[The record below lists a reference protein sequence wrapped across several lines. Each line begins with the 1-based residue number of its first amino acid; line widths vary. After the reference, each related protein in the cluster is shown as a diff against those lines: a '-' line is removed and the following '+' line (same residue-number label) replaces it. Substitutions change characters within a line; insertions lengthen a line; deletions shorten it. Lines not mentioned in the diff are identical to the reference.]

1 MSEVQVDFPATLDL
15 SSADTRGNFMEN
27 GWKDAI
33 VTAVEPVFT
42 SNPDGKMPVGTPGI
56 NVTFTIDGGKYN
68 DRKVWNRYWF
78 PPSDYDAEAREKTIN
93 IVARFL
99 KALGHTDEDIKKP
112 DFKLDPENM
121 VGSEVQVSTKYDE
134 DYDNNKVSNVRAR
147 QEGSATTSGPGV
159 L

>member
-1 MSEVQVDFPATLDL
+1 
-15 SSADTRGNFMEN
+15 MEN

-42 SNPDGKMPVGTPGI
+42 SNPDGKMPMGTPGI
-56 NVTFTIDGGKYN
+56 NVTFTVDGGKYN

-78 PPSDYDAEAREKTIN
+78 PPADYDAEAREKTIN
-93 IVARFL
+93 IFSRFL
-99 KALGHTDEDIKKP
+99 KALGITDEQIKTP
-112 DFKLDPENM
+112 DFNLTKTIEDM
-121 VGSEVQVSTKYDE
+121 IGAEVQVSTKYDE
-134 DYDNNKVSNVRAR
+134 DYDNNKVNNVRAR

>member
-1 MSEVQVDFPATLDL
+1 MSEAQVEFPATLDL

-33 VTAVEPVFT
+33 VSAVEPVFT

-78 PPSDYDAEAREKTIN
+78 PPVDYDAEAREKTLN
-93 IVARFL
+93 ILARFL
-99 KALGHTDEDIKKP
+99 KALGFTDEDIKKP
-112 DFKLDPENM
+112 DFKLDVENM

-147 QEGSATTSGPGV
+147 AEGSATTAGPGV